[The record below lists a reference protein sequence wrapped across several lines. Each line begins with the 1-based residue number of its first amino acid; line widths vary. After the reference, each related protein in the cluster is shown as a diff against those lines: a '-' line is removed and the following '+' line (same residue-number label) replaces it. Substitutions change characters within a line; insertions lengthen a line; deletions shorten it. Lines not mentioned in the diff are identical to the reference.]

1 MITIDLNKKVTIK
14 MKVDTLNHS
23 QKEEEWISISY
34 RDQDQKDINFKRIQY
49 KMERTV
55 YRNSMTM
62 KTLD

>member
-49 KMERTV
+49 KMERIV